1 MNILNNFYLGK
12 KVLITGHTGFKGS
25 WLSCW
30 LHELGAHVVGYAL
43 KPSTTPNLFEICNL
57 EKKVTSITGDVRD
70 AHKLKIVMEKYK
82 PEIVFH
88 LAAQPLVRY
97 SYKEPVETYE
107 TNVMGTVNLLEAC
120 RHIPS
125 VRVIIVVTSD
135 KCYENHEW
143 VRGYREDDSLGGYDP
158 YSSSK
163 GCAELISNAYVRSFF
178 NPDNYEKHGVAL
190 ATVRAGNVLG
200 GGDWTEDR
208 IIPDC
213 IKALS
218 ENKPIV
224 LRYPEAIRPWQHV
237 LEPLYGYLLLG
248 RHLYESGQ
256 EFVGAWNF
264 GSDDRD
270 AKSVRWVVEQIT
282 KMWGAPLPITI
293 KQGGNPHEAKYLK
306 LDCSKAKTKLDWYP
320 IWDLNHAL
328 RKTVEWYKA
337 YYNQENMIN
346 ITLRQIRTY
355 EESVQKEM
363 NQQYEL
369 QIL

>member
-1 MNILNNFYLGK
+1 MLNNFYFDK

-30 LHELGAHVVGYAL
+30 LHELGAHTIGYAL
-43 KPSTTPNLFEICNL
+43 KPPTTPNFFETCNI
-57 EKKVTSITGDVRD
+57 EKRVTSITGDVRD

-97 SYKEPVETYE
+97 SYTEPVETYE

-120 RHIPS
+120 RHTPS

-178 NPDNYEKHGVAL
+178 NPDNYEQHGVAL

-213 IKALS
+213 VKALS

-306 LDCSKAKTKLDWYP
+306 LDSSKAKSNLGWSP
-320 IWDLNHAL
+320 MWDLHYAL
-328 RKTVEWYKA
+328 TKTVEWYKA
-337 YYNQENMIN
+337 YYSYEPMVNTTIK
-346 ITLRQIRTY
+346 QIREY
-355 EESVQKEM
+355 EESIYNKI
-363 NQQYEL
+363 NQYEL
-369 QIL
+369 QVL